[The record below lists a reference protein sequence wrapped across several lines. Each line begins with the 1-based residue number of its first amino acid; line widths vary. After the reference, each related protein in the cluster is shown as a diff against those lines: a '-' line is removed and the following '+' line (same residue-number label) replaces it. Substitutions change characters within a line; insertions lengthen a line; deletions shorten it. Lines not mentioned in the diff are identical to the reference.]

1 MIRRRRLLA
10 ASSVIAVPALFPAP
24 FVARA
29 QAAVS
34 MRLHTLV
41 TSPHPYNTAAEWFGE
56 EIAKRTGGAVRSTLF
71 PSAQLGPDR
80 AVLDEMRLGTIDLMI
95 STTNNAAAQVPQY
108 NVFSLAYLIPDYDA
122 FRRAM
127 RADGPIAARI
137 QALYEERRTG
147 LVLLGFMMGGTRNL
161 SAVRPVRT
169 LDDLKGLKMRVPPSP
184 AVARQWQALG
194 TLPVT
199 INWAEIYTSVQTGVV
214 QALESSLSGYIAER
228 FYEVAPHLSLT
239 MHEVQVGHFTMSARS
254 LAKIPEAHRATVR
267 ATAAEAMEVGTRAGI
282 EADEAVVRR
291 ARTEFA
297 GRITVHEPDRAAF
310 ARVLAPLQDELAQTY
325 NARDLL
331 EMVRAAVRTV

>member
-1 MIRRRRLLA
+1 MTTRRSLLVGA
-10 ASSVIAVPALFPAP
+10 ALLPMP

-29 QAAVS
+29 QAPLNL
-34 MRLHTLV
+34 RLHTLV
-41 TSPHPYNTAAEWFGE
+41 TSPHPYNAAAEWFGE
-56 EIAKRTGGAVRSTLF
+56 EIAKRTNGAVRATLF

-108 NVFSLAYLIPDYDA
+108 NVFSLAYLIPDYDG
-122 FRRAM
+122 FRRVF
-127 RADGPIAARI
+127 RAEGPVAARI

-147 LVLLGFMMGGTRNL
+147 LALLGFMMGGTRNL
-161 SAVRPVRT
+161 SAVKPVRT

-184 AVARQWQALG
+184 AVARQWQTLG

-199 INWAEIYTSVQTGVV
+199 INWAEVYTSIQTGVA
-214 QALESSLSGYIAER
+214 QALESSLSGYLAER

-239 MHEVQVGHFTMSARS
+239 MHEVQIGHFTVSART
-254 LAKIPEAHRATVR
+254 LARIPEVHRAAVH
-267 ATAAEAMEVGTRAGI
+267 ATAAEAMEIGTRAGI
-282 EADEAVVRR
+282 EADEAVVQR

-310 ARVLAPLQDELAQTY
+310 ARTLAPLQDELARSY
-325 NARDLL
+325 NAADLL
-331 EMVRAAVRTV
+331 DLVRTALRTA

>member
-1 MIRRRRLLA
+1 MTTRRSLLA
-10 ASSVIAVPALFPAP
+10 GAALLPLP

-29 QAAVS
+29 QAAVTL
-34 MRLHTLV
+34 RLHTLV
-41 TSPHPYNTAAEWFGE
+41 TSPHPYNAAADWFNE
-56 EIAKRTGGAVRSTLF
+56 QIARRTDGAVRSTLF

-95 STTNNAAAQVPQY
+95 SSTNNAAAQVPQY
-108 NVFSLAYLIPDYDA
+108 NVFSLAYLIPDYDS
-122 FRRAM
+122 FRRVM
-127 RADGPIAARI
+127 RSDGPIAKRI

-147 LVLLGFMMGGTRNL
+147 LHLLGFMMGGTRNL

-169 LDDLKGLKMRVPPSP
+169 LDDLRGLKMRVPPSP

-199 INWAEIYTSVQTGVV
+199 INWAEVYTSIQTGVA

-254 LAKIPEAHRATVR
+254 LARIPSAHRDTLL

-282 EADEAVVRR
+282 EADEGVVRR

-297 GRITVHEPDRAAF
+297 GRITVHEPERDSF
-310 ARVLAPLQDELAQTY
+310 ARRLAPLQDELAAGY
-325 NARDLL
+325 NGTDLL
-331 EMVRAAVRTV
+331 EMVRSGLRAA

>member
-1 MIRRRRLLA
+1 MLARRSLLA
-10 ASSVIAVPALFPAP
+10 GSALLATP

-29 QAAVS
+29 QSAVS
-34 MRLHTLV
+34 LRLHTLV

-56 EIAKRTGGAVRSTLF
+56 EIARRTGGAVRSTLF

-80 AVLDEMRLGTIDLMI
+80 AVLDELRLGTIDLMI

-108 NVFSLAYLIPDYDA
+108 NIFSLAYLIPDYDS

-127 RADGPIAARI
+127 RPNGPIASRI
-137 QALYEERRTG
+137 QSLYEERRTG
-147 LVLLGFMMGGTRNL
+147 LTLLGFMMGGTRNL

-199 INWAEIYTSVQTGVV
+199 INWAEIYTSIQTGVA
-214 QALESSLSGYIAER
+214 QALESSLSGYLAER

-239 MHEVQVGHFTMSARS
+239 MHEVQVGHFTMSSRS
-254 LAKIPEAHRATVR
+254 LARMPEAHRQTLR
-267 ATAAEAMEVGTRAGI
+267 ETAAEAMEIGTRAGI
-282 EADEAVVRR
+282 EADEAVLRR
-291 ARTEFA
+291 VRTEFA
-297 GRITVHEPDRAAF
+297 GRITVHEPDRASF
-310 ARVLAPLQDELAQTY
+310 ARVLAPLQDELAQSY

-331 EMVRAAVRTV
+331 EMVRAAVRSA

>member
-1 MIRRRRLLA
+1 MIQRRSLLVGSTLLA
-10 ASSVIAVPALFPAP
+10 TP

-34 MRLHTLV
+34 LRLHTLV
-41 TSPHPYNTAAEWFGE
+41 TSPHPYNAAADWFGE
-56 EIAKRTGGAVRSTLF
+56 EIAKRTNGAVRSTLF

-108 NVFSLAYLIPDYDA
+108 NVFSLGYLIPDYDA

-127 RADGPIAARI
+127 RADGPIAARV

-147 LVLLGFMMGGTRNL
+147 LMLLGFMMGGTRNL

-199 INWAEIYTSVQTGVV
+199 INWAEVYTSIQTGVA

-254 LAKIPEAHRATVR
+254 LAKIPEAHRATFR

-282 EADEAVVRR
+282 EADEGVVRR

-310 ARVLAPLQDELAQTY
+310 ARTLAPLQDELAQSY

-331 EMVRAAVRTV
+331 DMVRAAVRTA

>member
-1 MIRRRRLLA
+1 MIRRRSLLA
-10 ASSVIAVPALFPAP
+10 GSALLPMP
-24 FVARA
+24 FIARA
-29 QAAVS
+29 QAALS
-34 MRLHTLV
+34 LRLHTLV
-41 TSPHPYNTAAEWFGE
+41 TSPHPYNAAAEWFGE
-56 EIAKRTGGAVRSTLF
+56 EIAKRTNGAVRSTLF

-108 NVFSLAYLIPDYDA
+108 NVFSLAYLIPDYDG
-122 FRRAM
+122 FRRVM
-127 RADGPIAARI
+127 RADGPVAARI

-147 LVLLGFMMGGTRNL
+147 LALLGFMMGGTRNL
-161 SAVRPVRT
+161 SAVKPVRT

-199 INWAEIYTSVQTGVV
+199 INWAEVYTSIQTGVA
-214 QALESSLSGYIAER
+214 QALESSLSGYLAER

-239 MHEVQVGHFTMSARS
+239 MHEVQIGHFTASART
-254 LAKIPEAHRATVR
+254 LARIPEVHRAAVR
-267 ATAAEAMEVGTRAGI
+267 ATAAEAMEIGTRAGI

-310 ARVLAPLQDELAQTY
+310 ARTLAPLQDELARSY
-325 NARDLL
+325 NAADLL
-331 EMVRAAVRTV
+331 DLVRTALRTA

>member
-1 MIRRRRLLA
+1 MLARRSLLSGTALLA
-10 ASSVIAVPALFPAP
+10 TP

-29 QAAVS
+29 QPAVS
-34 MRLHTLV
+34 LRLHTLV

-80 AVLDEMRLGTIDLMI
+80 AVLDELRLGTIDLMI

-108 NVFSLAYLIPDYDA
+108 NVFSLAYLIPDYDS

-127 RADGPIAARI
+127 RPEGPIAARI

-147 LVLLGFMMGGTRNL
+147 LSLLGFMMGGTRNL

-169 LDDLKGLKMRVPPSP
+169 LEDLRGLKMRVPPSP

-199 INWAEIYTSVQTGVV
+199 INWAEIYTSIQTGVA
-214 QALESSLSGYIAER
+214 QALESSLSGYLAER
-228 FYEVAPHLSLT
+228 FFEVAPHLSLT
-239 MHEVQVGHFTMSARS
+239 MHEVQVGHFTMSSRS
-254 LAKIPEAHRATVR
+254 LARIPEAHRPALR

-282 EADEAVVRR
+282 EADEAVMRR
-291 ARTEFA
+291 VRTEFA

-310 ARVLAPLQDELAQTY
+310 ARVIAPLQDELAQSY

-331 EMVRAAVRTV
+331 EMVRAAVRSA

>member
-1 MIRRRRLLA
+1 MTTRRSLLA
-10 ASSVIAVPALFPAP
+10 GAALLPMP
-24 FVARA
+24 FVSRA
-29 QAAVS
+29 QAAIS
-34 MRLHTLV
+34 LRLHTLV

-56 EIAKRTGGAVRSTLF
+56 EIARRTNGAVRSTLF

-127 RADGPIAARI
+127 RADGPIAARV

-147 LVLLGFMMGGTRNL
+147 LSLLGFMMGGTRNL
-161 SAVRPVRT
+161 SAIRPVRT
-169 LDDLKGLKMRVPPSP
+169 LDDLRGLKMRVPPSP

-199 INWAEIYTSVQTGVV
+199 INWAEVYTSIQTGVA

-239 MHEVQVGHFTMSARS
+239 MHELQVGHFTMSARS
-254 LAKIPEAHRATVR
+254 LAKIPEVHRATLR
-267 ATAAEAMEVGTRAGI
+267 AVAAEAMEVGTRAGI

-297 GRITVHEPDRAAF
+297 GRIFVHEPDRAAF
-310 ARVLAPLQDELAQTY
+310 ARTLAPLQDELAQSY

-331 EMVRAAVRTV
+331 DMVRAAVRTA

>member
-1 MIRRRRLLA
+1 MIKRRMLLA
-10 ASSVIAVPALFPAP
+10 GSSLLATP

-29 QAAVS
+29 QDAVS
-34 MRLHTLV
+34 LRLHTLV
-41 TSPHPYNTAAEWFGE
+41 TSPHPYNAAADWFGE
-56 EIAKRTGGAVRSTLF
+56 EIARRTNGAVRSTLF

-108 NVFSLAYLIPDYDA
+108 NVFSLAYLIPDYEA

-169 LDDLKGLKMRVPPSP
+169 LDDLRGLKMRVPPSP

-199 INWAEIYTSVQTGVV
+199 INWAEVYTSIQTGVA

-254 LAKIPEAHRATVR
+254 LARIPEPHRATLR
-267 ATAAEAMEVGTRAGI
+267 AVAAEAMEVGTRTGI

-310 ARVLAPLQDELAQTY
+310 ARTLAPLQDELAQSY

-331 EMVRAAVRTV
+331 EMVRAAVRTA